1 VLARNRFEG
10 LSVADST
17 KQDGESQGS
26 DEAVEE
32 LARELAE
39 RLRAMPNR
47 QELTDY
53 AVSILKESNEDA
65 GQLEQATIS
74 RSAASKRDPFN
85 PIAFGIPL
93 LVIGAVLCATGILAG
108 PGLGVVA
115 IALLMVVWGVV
126 VSFFSRG
133 KPKADKP
140 RSGSPTGEA
149 QP

>member
-1 VLARNRFEG
+1 VLARDWFEG

-17 KQDGESQGS
+17 KQDGESPLG
-26 DEAVEE
+26 DDAVEQ

-39 RLRAMPNR
+39 RLREMPNR

-65 GQLEQATIS
+65 GQIEQAEHS
-74 RSAASKRDPFN
+74 RSTAGKRDPFN

-115 IALLMVVWGVV
+115 IALLMVFWGLV
-126 VSFFSRG
+126 VSLFSRS
-133 KPKADKP
+133 KP
-140 RSGSPTGEA
+140 RKDKT
-149 QP
+149 